1 MEKVIYDVIKKLED
15 NNYESYVVG
24 GYVRDKILG
33 IKTLDIDITT
43 KARPKEV
50 VELFPD
56 IDVKLHDYGNV
67 SFELEGYSFDITTFR
82 KDIRYKDRR
91 KPESVIYIDSFEE
104 DLLRRDFTINAIC
117 MDINDEIIDLHD
129 GKKDIK
135 RKLIKSIGDPD
146 KKIEEDCLRILRAI
160 RFATIF
166 KFKIDNSLKEAI
178 IKHKDSLKELSYGR
192 KKDELT
198 KIFASKNKKYGIKLI
213 ESLGLTEPL
222 ELKDLKY
229 VLRTN
234 DIIAMWSMI
243 TDIDYDFT
251 KSEKEIIKKIKQLMK
266 ENINDKFIQYRYG
279 GYALS
284 AVADLRGLITKRVI
298 TKYDKLPIKDR
309 NEIMITAD
317 EICKILNK
325 KPDSFLGDIF
335 EDIETGILKGTIKNN
350 NESLKKYIKENY

>member
-33 IKTLDIDITT
+33 HKTLDIDITT

-56 IDVKLHDYGNV
+56 IDIKLHKYGNV

-82 KDIRYKDRR
+82 KDIKYKDRR
-91 KPESVIYIDSFEE
+91 KPESLVYIDSFKE
-104 DLLRRDFTINAIC
+104 DLSRRDFTINTIC
-117 MDINDEIIDLHD
+117 LDVNDEIIDLYE

-135 RKLIKSIGDPD
+135 KKIIRSVGDPN
-146 KKIEEDCLRILRAI
+146 KKVEEDCLRIMRAI

-166 KFKIDNSLKEAI
+166 KFKLDNSLKEAI
-178 IKHKDSLKELSYGR
+178 IKNKDSLKELSYRR

-234 DIIAMWSMI
+234 DLIAMWSMI
-243 TDIDYDFT
+243 TDVDYAFT
-251 KSEKEIIKKIKQLMK
+251 KSEKDLIKKINMLMK
-266 ENINDKFIQYRYG
+266 EDINNKFIQYEYG

-284 AVADLRGLITKRVI
+284 AVSDLKGLNTKRI
-298 TKYDKLPIKDR
+298 IAKYDKLPIKDR
-309 NEIMITAD
+309 NEIMITAE
-317 EICKILNK
+317 EICTVLGRE
-325 KPDSFLGDIF
+325 PASFLGDIF
-335 EDIETGILKGTIKNN
+335 YELEALILKGAIKNDK
-350 NESLKKYIKENY
+350 ETLKKYVKENY